1 MGAYHYFK
9 SRIFEHYE
17 QKRVEKHFYSHS
29 RFKEKDRAL
38 LAAYKGISPYEIS
51 REFLKSR
58 GASNV
63 HAYGETPLYTMEKMA
78 LMAEITSKD
87 TVVELGAGRGRAA
100 LFLAEYFGCKVIAY
114 EWIPIFCKKM
124 VSSKNLQ
131 MVPRSMFEGDF
142 SSATVIY
149 LYGTMLEDEEIKQ
162 LVSRF
167 PKRAKIL
174 TVSYP
179 LNEYSPLYRT
189 KKAETVRFP
198 WGKTK
203 AYVNER
209 SI

>member
-9 SRIFEHYE
+9 SRIFEYYE

-38 LAAYKGISPYEIS
+38 LAAYERISPYEIS

-58 GASNV
+58 GASNI

-78 LMAEITSKD
+78 LMAEINSKD

-124 VSSKNLQ
+124 VPSKNLK

-142 SSATVIY
+142 SQATVIY
-149 LYGTMLEDEEIKQ
+149 LYGTMLEDDEIRK
-162 LVSRF
+162 LLSLF
-167 PKRAKIL
+167 PRKAKIL

-179 LNEYSPLYRT
+179 LSEYSDLYETT
-189 KKAETVRFP
+189 KSDTVRFP

-203 AYVNER
+203 VYLNER